1 MPAVRKAFHA
11 CGILFDAKPSSPILP
26 IIDLP
31 FPIPET
37 TMSNAFAQRLQIDVP
52 ILLAPMAG
60 EAAKAPLV
68 AAVSNAGGLG
78 VLGAGYLSPE
88 KLLATIA
95 EIRSLTSR
103 PFGVNLFVMEPGARD
118 PRGVDDMARAMARYH
133 AELGIAAPALPSHLE
148 ENYLQQIDAVA
159 QAKVPVFS
167 FTFGVPSASA
177 IDALK
182 ASGAFLMGTA
192 TTVDEAIDLEARGV
206 DAVVA
211 QGAEAGGHRGTY
223 LNEDFNQA
231 MVGTMALVPQVAD
244 AVHLPVVAAGGIAD
258 RRGVRAA
265 LALGASAVSVGTA
278 FLTTIESGVSDA
290 YKLALTGPGS
300 RRTGVTRVF
309 SGRPARGVR
318 NRFMDEMRDFEAAA
332 PVYPVT
338 NALTREMRR
347 AAGQQG
353 RTEFLSLW
361 AGQAAP
367 LSRNWSVAQLMEEL
381 REGLGQA
388 TAPR

>member
-1 MPAVRKAFHA
+1 
-11 CGILFDAKPSSPILP
+11 
-26 IIDLP
+26 
-31 FPIPET
+31 
-37 TMSNAFAQRLQIDVP
+37 MSNAFAQRLQIDTP

-78 VLGAGYLSPE
+78 VLGAGYLPPE

-103 PFGVNLFVMEPGARD
+103 PFGVNLFVMEPAERNTQ
-118 PRGVDDMARAMARYH
+118 GVDEMSRAMARYH
-133 AELGIAAPALPSHLE
+133 AELGIATPGLPAHLE
-148 ENYLQQIDAVA
+148 ENFQQQLEAVLQAR
-159 QAKVPVFS
+159 VPVFS
-167 FTFGVPSASA
+167 FTFGVPSPAA

-192 TTVDEAIDLEARGV
+192 TTVDEAIDLESRGV

-223 LNEDFNQA
+223 LTGDFNQA
-231 MVGTMALVPQVAD
+231 MIGAMALVPQVAD

-300 RRTGVTRVF
+300 RKTGVTRVF

-318 NRFMDEMRDFEAAA
+318 NRFMDEMREFEATA

-338 NALTREMRR
+338 NALTRDMRR

-353 RTEFLSLW
+353 RAELLSLW

-367 LSRNWSVAQLMEEL
+367 LTRNWSVAQLMEEL
-381 REGLGQA
+381 REGLGQPLA
-388 TAPR
+388 SSQ

>member
-1 MPAVRKAFHA
+1 
-11 CGILFDAKPSSPILP
+11 
-26 IIDLP
+26 
-31 FPIPET
+31 
-37 TMSNAFAQRLQIDVP
+37 MSNAFARRLQIDNP

-103 PFGVNLFVMEPGARD
+103 PFGVNLFVMEPSVRD
-118 PRGVDDMARAMARYH
+118 PRGAEEMARAMARYH
-133 AELGIAAPALPSHLE
+133 AELGIEAPALPSHLE
-148 ENYLQQIDAVA
+148 ENTLQQIDAVL

-167 FTFGVPSASA
+167 FTFGVPSASV

-182 ASGAFLMGTA
+182 GAGAFLMGTA
-192 TTVDEAIDLEARGV
+192 TTVDEAIDLEARGI

-223 LNEDFNQA
+223 LNEDFNGA
-231 MVGTMALVPQVAD
+231 MIGTMALVPQVAD
-244 AVHLPVVAAGGIAD
+244 AVHVPVVAAGGIAD

-265 LALGASAVSVGTA
+265 FALGASAVSVGTA

-300 RRTGVTRVF
+300 RKTGVTRVF

-318 NRFMDEMRDFEAAA
+318 NRFMEEMHEFESAA
-332 PVYPVT
+332 PMYPVT
-338 NALTREMRR
+338 NALTRDLRR

-353 RTEFLSLW
+353 RAEFLSLW

-381 REGLGQA
+381 REGLDPSVRASSAGA
-388 TAPR
+388 V